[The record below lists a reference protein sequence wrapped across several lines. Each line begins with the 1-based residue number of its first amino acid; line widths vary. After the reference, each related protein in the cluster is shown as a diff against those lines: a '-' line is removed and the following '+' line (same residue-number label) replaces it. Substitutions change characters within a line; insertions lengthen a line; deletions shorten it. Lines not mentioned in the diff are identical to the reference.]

1 MPSGRRTV
9 VLVAQHW
16 SPMSQ
21 LQRGVEQGTWLMFD
35 RSKRIAIL
43 RVVDIHGVNRKLIR
57 SVTYDADPT
66 RRQLIGYF
74 PNDAVGLRLA
84 ATVTWQQWIEAT
96 GPSQSNR
103 R

>member
-43 RVVDIHGVNRKLIR
+43 RVVPIRGTDRSLIR
-57 SVTYDADPT
+57 SVTYHSDPAQ
-66 RRQLIGYF
+66 RQLIGYF
-74 PNDAVGLRLA
+74 PNDAGGLKLA
-84 ATVTWQQWIEAT
+84 ATVTWGEWVRAT
-96 GPSQSNR
+96 GPSRSNR
-103 R
+103 K